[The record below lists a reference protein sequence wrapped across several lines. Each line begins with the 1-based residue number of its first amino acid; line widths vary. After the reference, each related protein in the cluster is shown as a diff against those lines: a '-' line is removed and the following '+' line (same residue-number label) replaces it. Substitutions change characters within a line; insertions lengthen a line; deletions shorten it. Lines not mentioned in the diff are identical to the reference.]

1 MAKQPKEATRVDSLD
16 FLDTFEDEAIK
27 VDSLDFLN
35 AFEPIAPTRSEVEK
49 PEPREITPER
59 SVVESTVPALPE
71 ISAPEIPQV
80 NIDPVTPVGVAP
92 ARPETTIQKPKT
104 IIPKR
109 EDVAIVDPVLA
120 PAPEPEIPQADVVPV
135 VPDSVEP
142 EAVSQIETGPLDAY
156 SLKSLT
162 EEDRTQMKR
171 ELASVYVTEEQGYEK
186 DHPLYGERAFSNV
199 DATLTKVLS
208 TWNNLPYQD
217 REKIVEGL
225 RRNAEIE
232 KKAQDLRYSDFGDVD
247 TQIPTA
253 GVGEAAG
260 KGIKTA
266 IEQFKMT
273 APAIQLQAASN
284 QIVDQRNLLSVF
296 DRLDKGE
303 QLPNIV
309 QSLIPEREELPS
321 GAPYGSRR
329 LLSEELDSFGGAPGL
344 TKEQTAINN
353 FGRAYLEA
361 SPEEKAQMRAAANEI
376 VTNGTKFV
384 EEMIPEINRFL
395 KATVDLRKGVPRLNE
410 VKSAKDV
417 AALFSYYGTQG
428 LAQIAPL
435 VITGAATKS
444 KSAVVS
450 LAGTMNLGGSVT
462 QRFNY
467 LMNAFKSIE
476 STDEKA
482 EALIEYLEKTGDDTL
497 KQAILNTGLDSFFGV
512 VGQATKAKYAK
523 ELGKGTVKQQA
534 KEVAKQVGSEAV
546 TEGTQEFIDTAT
558 AVKLRET
565 KNALF
570 SKKTFADVLEAAL
583 AGGLGAGAFKT
594 VEIPTGIGLRKTV
607 ETYKDSR
614 VKAVLD
620 GIFDRLT
627 PKEKEFVNAQNEAGT
642 SPSETLDLLQIT
654 FGQKKDP
661 TRVLDP
667 DGNEIADAIGSENAK
682 DITEFV
688 NANKKITEEVE
699 NGNYT
704 EQEADAIA
712 DKVFSLIEQEG
723 MTGDAAFAQAKKEA
737 DDARGGEE
745 QESSG
750 LYDTQIYD
758 EEGKP
763 VLTQEQDKKEVEDS
777 RLETPSDGRV
787 PEVNNIRYEEDIPD
801 EKWLNSKKKIDEK
814 LGRDEYGRLKNLNSS
829 ITGQFKDVTGGNSK
843 TAILELPVTLLQDL
857 PGWANEHIRLQD
869 VEQHTSS
876 DTKTFADM
884 RNDWDTV
891 KRYPIDIRVDSDGN
905 ARVYEGNHRLT
916 LAKELGQTSVPV
928 LVTYHAVNPKK
939 AQEGFTP
946 EELLFT
952 HKKYNKEKQAQ
963 AKTQTEEQDQTKEQ
977 SSLPVEYA
985 DIINDPNI
993 NSQAELFS
1001 RMAEAAVA
1009 REKQAQEQSRTQAQT
1024 QTSAQLPP
1032 PDLTA
1037 YGDAA
1042 PAIEAANLEANRIAD
1057 EEQGVPLPNPEE
1069 IPSPTEAEVRST
1081 ERIIENNEAL
1091 ADPSKPNYTV
1101 DEYFNADPDNP
1112 ESSLFERMSIL
1123 PNVVSDTKNRADIFK
1138 YIDNLDVRKWTP
1150 VLATLPTDDL
1160 SRLFEFKTR
1169 NILNFKDGVDENHL
1183 SNVSEVVRDLN
1194 REQGETIKRY
1204 APLIESWSDFIKKS
1218 HVSAREYRDKVKNG
1232 KVIKGARSRGVQLS
1246 RVMNLSRRLKVD
1258 PSKQTYEAL
1267 TTPTIDTSTG
1277 EVLTDSKILNLLEEQ
1292 KLALANPNAT
1302 VNLITS
1308 ISKELAGRRR
1318 DIREL
1323 YDQWE
1328 DLTDSPYGQQAADIY
1343 TGTLQAYREI
1353 FDTYEQVLVDNIKSL
1368 GVDQKSANKLV
1379 EDIQKSFAEKRI
1391 SEPVYIQAVRNGDYY
1406 VRIPKTLSL
1415 KGTNTKVPGTRG
1427 TVFLNSPGEVKDF
1440 KRRIAE
1446 IYEVD
1451 VTNSKELR
1459 SGSVANYISDVKEDD
1474 PGGLLQRIINAIDES
1489 TTVNSKEGKQNLK
1502 DMVGQI
1508 WLQSLPASN
1517 VKVLFGS
1524 RREGTFGESDDIL
1537 QGFANTIKSVSNQFP
1552 RIRNA
1557 NRMRNEVSAARE
1569 QITGVPNQEALEK
1582 IITEVEKRINLEL
1595 TPPGGVAHAIARGAN
1610 KFTFAYLL
1618 SSPKTGLVQL
1628 TQYPLVMAPILN
1640 EYFGESVGYA
1650 TTKATVLRYLA
1661 FPNTL
1666 GFGKLLDLDQ
1676 NNPGRME
1683 WPSVVLSRYIQ
1694 GTGPGTLHRRILV
1707 EAGAYSSNAQQQ
1719 ADEFVAFMKYAWTQA
1734 DQAGVLRQTYGSDLG
1749 GGLTLPSVYE
1759 PGVKAGVNRGAAFMF
1774 DLMTGLFSNMER
1786 LNRELSFMS
1795 AAELAYREAKKQGL
1809 VGQARDAQALSRAF
1823 EATREGALDFT
1834 NFNKPRFM
1842 KETAVGVTTFQFTSF
1857 TLLMQSVLAR
1867 RAYRAMALMD
1877 KRYTWRD
1884 RRAAVETFVTIQLGT
1899 AVLAGTDKMY
1909 GGTPLA
1915 LFIFGTSVALMG
1927 LLTSMDEE
1935 YEERT
1940 KKDRARAA
1948 KLLEVQKRYEKWL
1961 SLPDSVRERVKIP
1974 PQLTQSEMD
1983 ELIILKSVDSAK
1995 LWRKAMEDHP
2005 RYSGLLNL
2013 NDYFRDIVLP
2023 NYIGV
2028 GGKVSDY
2035 FNIGADSRMNL
2046 LSVLKDGAPAY
2057 YGADISRNT
2066 SLSNIFYSDLP
2077 PDPNPGVYD
2086 MAVYTAQNFNILP
2099 ALSTFTYMADAG
2111 KAAFEK
2117 DWRKFF
2123 KSTPRFY
2130 SAPAE
2135 QTFLKK
2141 EGAENYAGVPLR
2153 DFNSDYYTAGK
2164 LIFGAGGFSDKF
2176 VSDLKNAIYKDNKF
2190 VAIVQQDRQDIL
2202 NEWKDLMGGL
2212 LKGALK
2218 IGIDKL
2224 TLADAGDTD
2233 LFSPEIYDQVDPDFL
2248 DKLNELKLKVE
2259 DFNLTYSDLIDG
2271 QYIDDLTL
2279 DKVESNRLA
2288 KIFTAYV
2295 SNGLL
2300 NSEDSPLNNLIKLQR
2315 LKGTINLFPKGTSQ
2329 EEMTK
2334 RFDEVEAKLNSQ
2346 YEEYILEAREKQKR
2360 LIEQGVLDKNGSPFI
2375 TP

>member
-1 MAKQPKEATRVDSLD
+1 MAKW
-16 FLDTFEDEAIK
+16 TFTPAEESSSSTEEENELSDWT
-27 VDSLDFLN
+27 FT
-35 AFEPIAPTRSEVEK
+35 PAPTRSEVEE

-71 ISAPEIPQV
+71 IPAPEVPQV
-80 NIDPVTPVGVAP
+80 NINPVTPVGVAP
-92 ARPETTIQKPKT
+92 VRPETIIQKPKP
-104 IIPKR
+104 IIPER

-120 PAPEPEIPQADVVPV
+120 PRAIKPTIPKVDVAPV
-135 VPDSVEP
+135 VPDSQAFKPKVKP
-142 EAVSQIETGPLDAY
+142 EAVSQIESAQAVEKEEEEEAREEKAPRVSLPVLYDDVVSDVEEIRRREAQPFETLKGELELPIRGAVGTAFYYDFFNRDSTPEKFGTINKNAKKNENSYIGAQGIFVPSKSGDSVRSVANGTVVYAGFLRGYGDVVIVDHGQGFNTVYGNNESTTVKTGDQIKTGDQLGTA
-156 SLKSLT
+156 
-162 EEDRTQMKR
+162 
-171 ELASVYVTEEQGYEK
+171 G
-186 DHPLYGERAFSNV
+186 
-199 DATLTKVLS
+199 TLM
-208 TWNNLPYQD
+208 NNQPGTYF
-217 REKIVEGL
+217 EV
-225 RRNAEIE
+225 RRNSEVIDPME
-232 KKAQDLRYSDFGDVD
+232 WISS
-247 TQIPTA
+247 TA
-253 GVGEAAG
+253 GVGEAAE
-260 KGIKTA
+260 KGIKTT

-284 QIVDQRNLLSVF
+284 QIVNQRNLLSVF
-296 DRLDKGE
+296 DRLDNGE
-303 QLPNIV
+303 QLPSII

-329 LLSEELDSFGGAPGL
+329 LLSEELSSFGGAPGL
-344 TKEQTAINN
+344 TKEQTDINN
-353 FGRAYLEA
+353 LGRAYLEA

-376 VTNGTKFV
+376 ITNGTKFA
-384 EEMIPEINRFL
+384 EEIIPEIYRFL
-395 KATVDLRKGVPRLNE
+395 ETTTNLRKGIPRLNE

-417 AALFSYYGTQG
+417 AALLSYYATQG

-435 VITGAATKS
+435 VIAGAATKS
-444 KSAVVS
+444 KGAVVS

-467 LMNAFKSIE
+467 LMNAFKGIE

-512 VGQATKAKYAK
+512 VGASTRAKYAE
-523 ELGKGTVKQQA
+523 ELGKGTVRQQA
-534 KEVAKQVGSEAV
+534 KEVAKQVGSETV
-546 TEGTQEFIDTAT
+546 TEGTQAFIDAAT

-570 SKKTFADVLEAAL
+570 SKETFNEVLEAAL
-583 AGGLGAGAFKT
+583 AGGLGAGTFKA

-627 PKEKEFVNAQNEAGT
+627 PKEKEFVDAQNEAGT

-661 TRVLDP
+661 ARVLDP

-704 EQEADAIA
+704 EQEADVIA
-712 DKVFSLIEQEG
+712 DKVFTLIEQEG

-737 DDARGGEE
+737 DDARGGEK
-745 QESSG
+745 
-750 LYDTQIYD
+750 
-758 EEGKP
+758 GKP
-763 VLTQEQDKKEVEDS
+763 VLVED
-777 RLETPSDGRV
+777 
-787 PEVNNIRYEEDIPD
+787 
-801 EKWLNSKKKIDEK
+801 
-814 LGRDEYGRLKNLNSS
+814 
-829 ITGQFKDVTGGNSK
+829 
-843 TAILELPVTLLQDL
+843 
-857 PGWANEHIRLQD
+857 
-869 VEQHTSS
+869 
-876 DTKTFADM
+876 
-884 RNDWDTV
+884 
-891 KRYPIDIRVDSDGN
+891 
-905 ARVYEGNHRLT
+905 
-916 LAKELGQTSVPV
+916 
-928 LVTYHAVNPKK
+928 
-939 AQEGFTP
+939 
-946 EELLFT
+946 
-952 HKKYNKEKQAQ
+952 
-963 AKTQTEEQDQTKEQ
+963 KTQTEEQDQTKEQ
-977 SSLPVEYA
+977 SSLPVEYV

-1009 REKQAQEQSRTQAQT
+1009 REKQAQEQSQTQAQT

-1032 PDLTA
+1032 PDLTE

-1042 PAIEAANLEANRIAD
+1042 PAIEAATLEADRIAD
-1057 EEQGVPLPNPEE
+1057 EEQSVPLPNPEE
-1069 IPSPTEAEVRST
+1069 IPLPTEAEVKSA
-1081 ERIIENNEAL
+1081 ERIIEDNEAL
-1091 ADPSKPNYTV
+1091 ADPNKPDYTV

-1112 ESSLFERMSIL
+1112 KSSFFERVSIL
-1123 PNVVSDTKNRADIFK
+1123 PNIVSDVKNRKDIFK
-1138 YIDNLDVRKWTP
+1138 YIDNLDARKWTP
-1150 VLATLPTDDL
+1150 ILATLPTDDL

-1194 REQGETIKRY
+1194 REQGEIIKRY
-1204 APLIESWSDFIKKS
+1204 SPLIESWSDFIKKS
-1218 HVSAREYRDKVKNG
+1218 NVSPREYRDRVKNG

-1267 TTPTIDTSTG
+1267 TTPTVDRNTG
-1277 EVLTDSKILNLLEEQ
+1277 EVLTDPKILNLLEEQ
-1292 KLALANPNAT
+1292 KLAVANPNVT
-1302 VNLITS
+1302 ETTIKS
-1308 ISKELAGRRR
+1308 INKELAERRR
-1318 DIREL
+1318 DVREL

-1328 DLTDSPYGQQAADIY
+1328 DLTDSPYGQQAANIY

-1353 FDTYEQVLVDNIKSL
+1353 FDTYEQVLLDNIKSL
-1368 GVDQKSANKLV
+1368 GVDQKTTDKLI
-1379 EDIQKSFAEKRI
+1379 EDTQKSFAEKRI

-1406 VRIPKTLSL
+1406 VRIPKTLTL
-1415 KGTNTKVPGTRG
+1415 KGTPVKVPGTSG

-1440 KRRIAE
+1440 KRRVAE

-1451 VTNSKELR
+1451 VTNSKEIR
-1459 SGSVANYISDVKEDD
+1459 SGSVANYISDVKEED

-1502 DMVGQI
+1502 DMIGQI

-1552 RIRNA
+1552 RIRHA
-1557 NRMRNEVSAARE
+1557 NKMRNEVSAARE

-1595 TPPGGVAHAIARGAN
+1595 TPPGGIAHAIARGAN

-1618 SSPKTGLVQL
+1618 SAPKTALVQL
-1628 TQYPLVMAPILN
+1628 TQYPLVMAPVLN

-1661 FPNTL
+1661 LPNTL

-1707 EAGAYSSNAQQQ
+1707 EAGAYSPTAQQQ
-1719 ADEFVAFMKYAWTQA
+1719 ADEFIAFMKYAWTQA
-1734 DQAGVLRQTYGSDLG
+1734 DLSGVLRQTYGSDLG

-1774 DLMTGLFSNMER
+1774 DVMTGLFSNMER

-1809 VGQARDAQALSRAF
+1809 VGEARDAQALSRAF

-1842 KETAVGVTTFQFTSF
+1842 KETAVGISSFQFTSF
-1857 TLLMQSVLAR
+1857 TLLMQSLLAR

-1877 KRYTWRD
+1877 KRYTRRD
-1884 RRAAVETFVTIQLGT
+1884 RLAAIETFVTIQLGT
-1899 AVLAGTDKMY
+1899 AVLAGIDKMY
-1909 GGTPLA
+1909 GGAPLA
-1915 LFIFGTSVALMG
+1915 AFILGMSVGLMG
-1927 LLTSMDEE
+1927 LLTDMNEE

-1940 KKDRARAA
+1940 KKEQARAA
-1948 KLLEVQKRYEKWL
+1948 KLLEVQKKYEKWL
-1961 SLPDSVRERVKIP
+1961 SLPDTIREKVKIP
-1974 PQLTQSEMD
+1974 RQLTQSEMD
-1983 ELIILKSVDSAK
+1983 ELITLKAVDSAK
-1995 LWRKAMEDHP
+1995 LWREAMKDHP
-2005 RYSGLLNL
+2005 RYSGLLNFK
-2013 NDYFRDIVLP
+2013 DYFRDIVLP
-2023 NYIGV
+2023 SYIGV
-2028 GGKVSDY
+2028 GGKVADY
-2035 FNIGADSRMNL
+2035 FNMGEDSRINK
-2046 LSVLKDGAPAY
+2046 LSVLKDGLPAY

-2066 SLSNIFYSDLP
+2066 SLSNIFYNELP

-2086 MAVYTAQNFNILP
+2086 MAIYTAQNFNIAP
-2099 ALSTFTYMADAG
+2099 FLSTYNIMATGA
-2111 KAAFEK
+2111 KAAVEK
-2117 DWRKFF
+2117 NWRKFF
-2123 KSTPRFY
+2123 KSSPRFY
-2130 SAPAE
+2130 SNLSE
-2135 QTFLKK
+2135 QAFLKT
-2141 EGAENYAGVPLR
+2141 EGAEDYMGVPLR

-2164 LIFGAGGFSDKF
+2164 LTFGAGGFSDKF

-2190 VAIVQQDRQDIL
+2190 VAIVKQDRQDIL
-2202 NEWKDLMGGL
+2202 DEWKDLMGGL

-2224 TLADAGDTD
+2224 VFDKNEDMD
-2233 LFSPEIYDQVDPDFL
+2233 LLDPEVYNQIDPDFL

-2259 DFNLTYSDLIDG
+2259 DFNFTYSDLIDG
-2271 QYIDDLTL
+2271 QYISTLTL
-2279 DKVESNRLA
+2279 TEVRNNRLA
-2288 KIFTAYV
+2288 KIYTANV

-2329 EEMTK
+2329 KEMTK
-2334 RFDEVEAKLNSQ
+2334 RFDEIEARLNSQ
-2346 YEEYILEAREKQKR
+2346 YEEYILKAREEQKK
-2360 LIEQGVLDKNGSPFI
+2360 LIERGVLDEDGSPFI
-2375 TP
+2375 NP

>member
-1 MAKQPKEATRVDSLD
+1 MAKW
-16 FLDTFEDEAIK
+16 TFTPAEESSSSTEEENELSDWT
-27 VDSLDFLN
+27 FT
-35 AFEPIAPTRSEVEK
+35 PAPTRSEVEK

-59 SVVESTVPALPE
+59 SVVESTGSALPE
-71 ISAPEIPQV
+71 IPVPEIPQV
-80 NIDPVTPVGVAP
+80 NIDPVTPVDAVP
-92 ARPETTIQKPKT
+92 ARLETSIQKPKT

-109 EDVAIVDPVLA
+109 EDVVTVDPVLA
-120 PAPEPEIPQADVVPV
+120 PPDIESKIPQVDVTSVAPEPQIITEEET
-135 VPDSVEP
+135 EP
-142 EAVSQIETGPLDAY
+142 KLQYIETGPLDAY

-162 EEDRTQMKR
+162 EEDKTQMKR
-171 ELASVYVTEEQGYEK
+171 ELATVYVTEEQGYEK
-186 DHPLYGERAFSNV
+186 DHPLYGEQAFPNT
-199 DATLTKVLS
+199 DAALTKVLS
-208 TWNNLPYQD
+208 NWNNLSYQD
-217 REKIVEGL
+217 REKIVKDL

-247 TQIPTA
+247 TQISTVGA
-253 GVGEAAG
+253 GEAAG

-296 DRLDKGE
+296 DRLDNGE
-303 QLPNIV
+303 QLPSII
-309 QSLIPEREELPS
+309 QSLIPEREKLPS

-329 LLSEELDSFGGAPGL
+329 LLSEELGSFGGAPGL
-344 TKEQTAINN
+344 TKEQTDINN

-376 VTNGTKFV
+376 ITNGTKFV
-384 EEMIPEINRFL
+384 EEMLPEINRFL
-395 KATVDLRKGVPRLNE
+395 EATVDLRKGVPRLNE

-444 KSAVVS
+444 KGAVLS

-476 STDEKA
+476 TTDEKA

-512 VGQATKAKYAK
+512 VGASTRAKYAK

-534 KEVAKQVGSEAV
+534 KEVTKQVGSEAV
-546 TEGTQEFIDTAT
+546 TEGTQAFIDAAT

-570 SKKTFADVLEAAL
+570 SKETFDEVLEQAL
-583 AGGLGAGAFKT
+583 AGGLGAGTFKA

-712 DKVFSLIEQEG
+712 DKVFSLIEQGG

-737 DDARGGEE
+737 DDARSEGEQTTATTEE
-745 QESSG
+745 QE
-750 LYDTQIYD
+750 IAAA
-758 EEGKP
+758 
-763 VLTQEQDKKEVEDS
+763 
-777 RLETPSDGRV
+777 LETPTIV
-787 PEVNNIRYEEDIPD
+787 
-801 EKWLNSKKKIDEK
+801 
-814 LGRDEYGRLKNLNSS
+814 
-829 ITGQFKDVTGGNSK
+829 KDT
-843 TAILELPVTLLQDL
+843 
-857 PGWANEHIRLQD
+857 
-869 VEQHTSS
+869 EQT
-876 DTKTFADM
+876 
-884 RNDWDTV
+884 
-891 KRYPIDIRVDSDGN
+891 
-905 ARVYEGNHRLT
+905 
-916 LAKELGQTSVPV
+916 
-928 LVTYHAVNPKK
+928 
-939 AQEGFTP
+939 
-946 EELLFT
+946 
-952 HKKYNKEKQAQ
+952 
-963 AKTQTEEQDQTKEQ
+963 
-977 SSLPVEYA
+977 
-985 DIINDPNI
+985 DII
-993 NSQAELFS
+993 SQ
-1001 RMAEAAVA
+1001 V
-1009 REKQAQEQSRTQAQT
+1009 EKPA
-1024 QTSAQLPP
+1024 

-1081 ERIIENNEAL
+1081 ERIIEDNEAL
-1091 ADPSKPNYTV
+1091 KDPSKPNYTV

-1123 PNVVSDTKNRADIFK
+1123 PNLVSDAKNRADIFK

-1183 SNVSEVVRDLN
+1183 SNISEIVRDLN

-1204 APLIESWSDFIKKS
+1204 SPLIESWSDFIKKS
-1218 HVSAREYRDKVKNG
+1218 NVSPREYRKEV
-1232 KVIKGARSRGVQLS
+1232 RSRGVQLS

-1267 TTPTIDTSTG
+1267 TNPNAEDAVNTSTG
-1277 EVLTDSKILNLLEEQ
+1277 EVNLDRRIEDLVKEQ
-1292 KLALANPNAT
+1292 NLAVRNKYAT
-1302 VNLITS
+1302 ASLVTS
-1308 ISKELAGRRR
+1308 INKELADRRR

-1323 YDQWE
+1323 YDEWE

-1368 GVDQKSANKLV
+1368 GIDQKTADKLI
-1379 EDIQKSFAEKRI
+1379 EDTQKSFAEKRI

-1440 KRRIAE
+1440 KRRVAE

-1508 WLQSLPASN
+1508 WLQTLPASN

-1618 SSPKTGLVQL
+1618 SSPKTALVQL
-1628 TQYPLVMAPILN
+1628 TQYPLVMAPVLN

-1650 TTKATVLRYLA
+1650 ATKATVLRYLA
-1661 FPNTL
+1661 LPNTL

-1707 EAGAYSSNAQQQ
+1707 EAGAYSPNAQQQ

-1734 DQAGVLRQTYGSDLG
+1734 DLAGVLRQTYGSDLG

-1759 PGVKAGVNRGAAFMF
+1759 PGVKAGVNRGSAFMF

-1809 VGQARDAQALSRAF
+1809 VGEARDAQALSRAF

-1857 TLLMQSVLAR
+1857 TLLMQSLLAR

-1884 RRAAVETFVTIQLGT
+1884 RRAAIETFVTIQLGT

-1915 LFIFGTSVALMG
+1915 LFILGTSVAILG
-1927 LLTSMDEE
+1927 LLTDMDEE

-1948 KLLEVQKRYEKWL
+1948 RLLEVQKKYEKWL

-2023 NYIGV
+2023 SYIGV
-2028 GGKVSDY
+2028 GGKVTDY

-2046 LSVLKDGAPAY
+2046 LSVLKDGLPAY

-2135 QTFLKK
+2135 QTFLKT

-2164 LIFGAGGFSDKF
+2164 LVFGAGGFSDKF

-2190 VAIVQQDRQDIL
+2190 IAIVQQDRQDIL

-2224 TLADAGDTD
+2224 IFDKNGDMD
-2233 LFSPEIYDQVDPDFL
+2233 LLSPKVYNQVDPDFL
-2248 DKLNELKLKVE
+2248 DKLNELTLKVE

-2271 QYIDDLTL
+2271 QYIDNLTV

-2288 KIFTAYV
+2288 KIYTAYI

-2334 RFDEVEAKLNSQ
+2334 RFDEVEAELNSQ
-2346 YEEYILEAREKQKR
+2346 YKKYILETREEQNK
-2360 LIEQGVLDKNGSPFI
+2360 LIKQGVLDEDGSPFI
-2375 TP
+2375 NP

>member
-1 MAKQPKEATRVDSLD
+1 MAKW
-16 FLDTFEDEAIK
+16 TFTPAEESSSSTEEENELSDWT
-27 VDSLDFLN
+27 FT
-35 AFEPIAPTRSEVEK
+35 PAPTRSEVEE

-71 ISAPEIPQV
+71 IPAPEVPQV
-80 NIDPVTPVGVAP
+80 NINPVTPVGVAP
-92 ARPETTIQKPKT
+92 VRPETIIQKPKP
-104 IIPKR
+104 IIPER

-120 PAPEPEIPQADVVPV
+120 PRAIEPTIPQVDVAPVVPVVPV

-162 EEDRTQMKR
+162 EEDKAQMRR
-171 ELASVYVTEEQGYEK
+171 ELATTRVTEEHGYK
-186 DHPLYGERAFSNV
+186 RDHPLYGERAFSNV

-225 RRNAEIE
+225 RRNAGIE
-232 KKAQDLRYSDFGDVD
+232 KKARDLRYSDFGDVD
-247 TQIPTA
+247 TQISTVGA
-253 GVGEAAG
+253 GEAAR
-260 KGIKTA
+260 KGIKTT

-284 QIVDQRNLLSVF
+284 QIVNQRNLLSVF
-296 DRLDKGE
+296 DRLDNGE
-303 QLPNIV
+303 QLPSII

-329 LLSEELDSFGGAPGL
+329 LLSEELSSFGGAPGL
-344 TKEQTAINN
+344 TKEQTDINN
-353 FGRAYLEA
+353 LGRAYLEA

-376 VTNGTKFV
+376 ITNGTKFA
-384 EEMIPEINRFL
+384 EEIIPEIYRFL
-395 KATVDLRKGVPRLNE
+395 ETTTNLRKGVPRLNE

-428 LAQIAPL
+428 LTQIAPL
-435 VITGAATKS
+435 VIAGAATKS
-444 KSAVVS
+444 KGAVVS

-467 LMNAFKSIE
+467 LMNAFKGIE

-482 EALIEYLEKTGDDTL
+482 EALIEYLEQTGDDTL

-512 VGQATKAKYAK
+512 VGASTRAKYAK
-523 ELGKGTVKQQA
+523 ELGKGTVRQQA
-534 KEVAKQVGSEAV
+534 KEVAKQVGSETV
-546 TEGTQEFIDTAT
+546 TEGTQAFIDAAT

-570 SKKTFADVLEAAL
+570 SKETFNEVLEAAL
-583 AGGLGAGAFKT
+583 AGGLGAGTFKA

-627 PKEKEFVNAQNEAGT
+627 PKEKEFVDAQNEAGT

-661 TRVLDP
+661 ARVLDP

-704 EQEADAIA
+704 EQEADVIA
-712 DKVFSLIEQEG
+712 DKVFTLIEQEG

-737 DDARGGEE
+737 DGAPDDGE

-763 VLTQEQDKKEVEDS
+763 V
-777 RLETPSDGRV
+777 
-787 PEVNNIRYEEDIPD
+787 
-801 EKWLNSKKKIDEK
+801 
-814 LGRDEYGRLKNLNSS
+814 
-829 ITGQFKDVTGGNSK
+829 
-843 TAILELPVTLLQDL
+843 
-857 PGWANEHIRLQD
+857 
-869 VEQHTSS
+869 
-876 DTKTFADM
+876 
-884 RNDWDTV
+884 
-891 KRYPIDIRVDSDGN
+891 
-905 ARVYEGNHRLT
+905 
-916 LAKELGQTSVPV
+916 
-928 LVTYHAVNPKK
+928 
-939 AQEGFTP
+939 
-946 EELLFT
+946 
-952 HKKYNKEKQAQ
+952 QA
-963 AKTQTEEQDQTKEQ
+963 
-977 SSLPVEYA
+977 P
-985 DIINDPNI
+985 
-993 NSQAELFS
+993 
-1001 RMAEAAVA
+1001 
-1009 REKQAQEQSRTQAQT
+1009 
-1024 QTSAQLPP
+1024 AQLPP

-1081 ERIIENNEAL
+1081 ERIIEDNEAL
-1091 ADPSKPNYTV
+1091 KDPSKPNYTV

-1123 PNVVSDTKNRADIFK
+1123 PNLVSDTKNRADIFK

-1194 REQGETIKRY
+1194 REQGEIIKRY
-1204 APLIESWSDFIKKS
+1204 SPLIESWSDFIKKS
-1218 HVSAREYRDKVKNG
+1218 NVSPREYRDRVKNG

-1267 TTPTIDTSTG
+1267 TTPTVDRNTG
-1277 EVLTDSKILNLLEEQ
+1277 EVLTDPKILNLLEEQ
-1292 KLALANPNAT
+1292 KLAVANPNVT
-1302 VNLITS
+1302 ETTIKS
-1308 ISKELAGRRR
+1308 INKELVDRQR
-1318 DIREL
+1318 DIKEL
-1323 YDQWE
+1323 YDQWV

-1353 FDTYEQVLVDNIKSL
+1353 FDTYEQVLLDNIKSL
-1368 GVDQKSANKLV
+1368 GVDQKTTDKLI
-1379 EDIQKSFAEKRI
+1379 EDTQKSFAEKRI

-1440 KRRIAE
+1440 KRRVAE

-1459 SGSVANYISDVKEDD
+1459 SGSVTNYISDVKEDD

-1502 DMVGQI
+1502 DMIGQI
-1508 WLQSLPASN
+1508 WLQTLPASN

-1618 SSPKTGLVQL
+1618 SSPKTALVQL
-1628 TQYPLVMAPILN
+1628 TQYPLVMAPVLN

-1661 FPNTL
+1661 LPNTL

-1707 EAGAYSSNAQQQ
+1707 EAGAYSPTAQQQ
-1719 ADEFVAFMKYAWTQA
+1719 ADEFIAFMKYAWTQA
-1734 DQAGVLRQTYGSDLG
+1734 DLAGVLRQTYGSDLG

-1759 PGVKAGVNRGAAFMF
+1759 PGVKAGVNRGSAFMF
-1774 DLMTGLFSNMER
+1774 DVMTGLFSNMER

-1809 VGQARDAQALSRAF
+1809 VGEARDAQALSRAF

-1857 TLLMQSVLAR
+1857 TLLMQSLLAR

-1884 RRAAVETFVTIQLGT
+1884 RRAAIETFVTIQLGT
-1899 AVLAGTDKMY
+1899 GVLAGTDKMY

-1927 LLTSMDEE
+1927 LLTNMDEE

-1961 SLPDSVRERVKIP
+1961 SLPDSVRERLKIP

-2023 NYIGV
+2023 SYIGV
-2028 GGKVSDY
+2028 GGKVTDY

-2046 LSVLKDGAPAY
+2046 LSVLKDGLPAY

-2135 QTFLKK
+2135 QTFLKT

-2153 DFNSDYYTAGK
+2153 DFTSDYYTAGK
-2164 LIFGAGGFSDKF
+2164 LVFGAGGFSDKF

-2190 VAIVQQDRQDIL
+2190 IAIVQQDRQDIL

-2224 TLADAGDTD
+2224 IFDKNGDMD
-2233 LFSPEIYDQVDPDFL
+2233 LLSPEVYDQVDPDFL

-2271 QYIDDLTL
+2271 QYIDYLTL
-2279 DKVESNRLA
+2279 DKVENNRLA
-2288 KIFTAYV
+2288 KIYTAWI

-2334 RFDEVEAKLNSQ
+2334 RFDEVEAELNSQ
-2346 YEEYILEAREKQKR
+2346 YEKYILKAREEQNK
-2360 LIEQGVLDKNGSPFI
+2360 LIKQGVLDEDGSPFI
-2375 TP
+2375 SP